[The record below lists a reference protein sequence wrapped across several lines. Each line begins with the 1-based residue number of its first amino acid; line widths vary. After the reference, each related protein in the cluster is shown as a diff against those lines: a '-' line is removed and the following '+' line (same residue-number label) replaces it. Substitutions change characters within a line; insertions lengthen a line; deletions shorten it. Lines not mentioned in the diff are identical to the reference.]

1 MDEDQ
6 KPNNDQNNEQTIDK
20 NNGINRDQLQTPKN
34 LNKVVNVN
42 EDDDIANDLD
52 MHSLTIG
59 SFDANNSTFNNNI
72 SNNKKDHSID
82 ADQVIKEI
90 ESIYSGNDQKL
101 IIEGNLCQS
110 GIQKPDPLLSLNASK
125 LLDVALKTWQQ
136 ANLNSNN
143 LKIYFNDNKYEHS
156 MTDTQENNLDSEYQF
171 YSLPANLNNELN
183 DLTTNFNKSLNDS
196 NAALDLHTKTVSKL
210 NFEAKNKTEN
220 FKFSVC
226 NAETNEQNKVTT
238 ADYKNNNQIKH
249 EQKEFLEKLNQLSI
263 VQLNELY
270 IELEQIIKIRSEI
283 LIDELA
289 LRDEYEFE
297 KEQKNTFI
305 SLLLSIQNKRKIYS
319 SSAANGDQCSVSASA
334 QHRKG
339 QRHNTYNRLVR
350 RNTNDG
356 INSVRKNVNNSGLL
370 NLARDLTNIGSSIK
384 ESILPSV
391 SKVNPGY
398 LTMVIPYKN
407 SMMPLDLSTLQM
419 LNKCKIK
426 LN

>member
-1 MDEDQ
+1 MPE
-6 KPNNDQNNEQTIDK
+6 
-20 NNGINRDQLQTPKN
+20 TPKN
-34 LNKVVNVN
+34 FVN

-59 SFDANNSTFNNNI
+59 SFDSSNSTNNSNH
-72 SNNKKDHSID
+72 KKEHSID

-90 ESIYSGNDQKL
+90 ESIYSGNDSKL
-101 IIEGNLCQS
+101 MHGTNLYPNGN
-110 GIQKPDPLLSLNASK
+110 QKPDPMLSLSASK

-143 LKIYFNDNKYEHS
+143 LKIYFNDDKYEHS
-156 MTDTQENNLDSEYQF
+156 MVDPEHTIDQDLDSEYQF

-183 DLTTNFNKSLNDS
+183 DLASDFNQSANDS
-196 NAALDLHTKTVSKL
+196 NVASEFQPKPGAAKFNLETKNETEISELSMANEKKSVFNIDSKSDSDQL
-210 NFEAKNKTEN
+210 QT
-220 FKFSVC
+220 
-226 NAETNEQNKVTT
+226 
-238 ADYKNNNQIKH
+238 KH
-249 EQKEFLEKLNQLSI
+249 EQKEFLDKLNQLSI

-319 SSAANGDQCSVSASA
+319 SSAANGGRCSPSGSG
-334 QHRKG
+334 QNRKG
-339 QRHNTYNRLVR
+339 QRQNTYNRLVR

-356 INSVRKNVNNSGLL
+356 LKSTRKNVNNSGLL
-370 NLARDLTNIGSSIK
+370 NLARDLTTIGSSIK
-384 ESILPSV
+384 ESILPSA
-391 SKVNPGY
+391 SKVYPIY
-398 LTMVIPYKN
+398 LTMVIPYKT

-419 LNKCKIK
+419 LNKCKIEF
-426 LN
+426 